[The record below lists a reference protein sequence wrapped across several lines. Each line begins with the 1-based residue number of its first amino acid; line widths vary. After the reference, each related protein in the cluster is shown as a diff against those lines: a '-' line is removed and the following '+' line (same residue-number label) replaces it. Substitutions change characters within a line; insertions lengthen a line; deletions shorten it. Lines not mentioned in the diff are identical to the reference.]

1 MLKHLPKNALK
12 MIEKDLL
19 YSKKTVIIPGN
30 EDRRSHNNDNE
41 AFRTDDNLE
50 DRKDKFAA
58 QIDSKYVYRIHL
70 RYLCDLGKIN
80 FPTKVDLKICCTLQ
94 TGMKQHFQSKKKV
107 AAIGAPNVQIVF
119 VRVPYLQ
126 YEQILLT
133 KNFRQYLETIIL
145 SSKVLRMGIQKT
157 LYKKTYK
164 LQAGSQEFTVD
175 FKVCDRQFDWL
186 EISLLYD
193 KSDKHVRIYDS
204 YNPECTAHSATNMME
219 FNIRRVQ
226 RNRYD
231 EI

>member
-30 EDRRSHNNDNE
+30 EGRRSHNNDNE

-119 VRVPYLQ
+119 ARVPYLQ

-186 EISLLYD
+186 EISILYD